1 MVEPGRAMAQKPVD
15 ILKQLGAFWTGLPTP
30 KRLALLF
37 AFTSVLLAVGAIAVI
52 GSKVQYSYLY
62 TSLDQRD
69 AAAIA
74 QKLTELKVPH
84 TIEAGGSAIRV
95 PEEQVHSLRLELAGN
110 GLPSGGGIG
119 NEIFDQTRLG
129 ATEFEQEVN
138 LRRALEGELS
148 RSIATIS
155 GVEAARV
162 HLVMP
167 KRRLFASKGE
177 SASASVILN
186 LRNQHDFGRREVA
199 AIVHL
204 VSMAVPN
211 LGPDRVTVVD
221 SKGVTLHRPEG
232 EQGGLG
238 AGEGRSAEMREA
250 ERQVEERVRTL
261 LERAAGPNAVD
272 VRVKLEVDSATRERT
287 EEHYDP
293 TRNVLRS
300 EHAVEERNATEAE
313 SVAGIPGAQT
323 NLPDVE
329 PGRQPTAE
337 DMGRDVARRSHTR
350 NWEVDRVV
358 EKILLPAGDVKRLS
372 VAVLVDGKYEQREG
386 QSVYVPRT
394 LEELEVLRNVVKG
407 AVGFNAERGDSIEL
421 QSARFHRDQADVV
434 EPATPEPP
442 WKKYVVPGV
451 AGIAGLLVLSA
462 VVLTWRSRRDRLIA
476 AQREQALQASLETEE
491 RQRLMEAEA
500 RLLEHETEGGALT
513 PEFALQRRKEALE
526 IAATDPAT
534 AAVVLRDWL
543 STPTALSAV
552 AQPGGK
558 NG

>member
-1 MVEPGRAMAQKPVD
+1 MAQKPVD
-15 ILKQLGAFWTGLPTP
+15 ILKQLSAFWTALPTP
-30 KRLALLF
+30 KRIALLF
-37 AFTSVLLAVGAIAVI
+37 AVVSVMLAVGAVAVI
-52 GSKVQYSYLY
+52 GSKVQYGYLY
-62 TSLDQRD
+62 TSLDTKD

-74 QKLTELKVPH
+74 QKLNELKVPH
-84 TIEAGGSAIRV
+84 KIDAGGTAIRV

-148 RSIATIS
+148 RSISTIA
-155 GVEAARV
+155 GVDAVRV
-162 HLVMP
+162 HLVIP
-167 KRRLFASKGE
+167 KRRLFAAKSEG
-177 SASASVILN
+177 ASASVMLT
-186 LRNQHDFGRREVA
+186 LRNQHDFGRHEVA

-211 LGPDRVTVVD
+211 LRADRVSVVD
-221 SKGVTLHRPEG
+221 SKGATLHRPEG
-232 EQGGLG
+232 EQQGLV
-238 AGEGRSAEMREA
+238 ASEGRSAEMREA
-250 ERQVEERVRTL
+250 ERRVEERVRTL

-272 VRVKLEVDSATRERT
+272 VRVKLDVDSATRERT

-300 EHAVEERNATEAE
+300 EHAVEELTNAEGE

-329 PGRQPTAE
+329 PSLQPTAE
-337 DMGRDVARRSHTR
+337 DMGGNVARRSHTR

-372 VAVLVDGKYEQREG
+372 IAVLVDGKYEMREG
-386 QSVYVPRT
+386 ESVYVPRT

-407 AVGFNAERGDSIEL
+407 AVGFDAERGDTIEL
-421 QSARFHRDQADVV
+421 QSARFHRDRD
-434 EPATPEPP
+434 ELGTTTPALPEPE
-442 WKKYVVPGV
+442 WKQYLLPGL
-451 AGIAGLLVLSA
+451 AGLGVLLLLSG
-462 VVLTWRSRRDRLIA
+462 VVLVWRTRRERLA
-476 AQREQALQASLETEE
+476 AIQRERALQAELEGEE
-491 RQRLMEAEA
+491 RHRLMEAEA
-500 RLLEHETEGGALT
+500 RLLEQQANGGDFT

-526 IAATDPAT
+526 IAASDPAT

-543 STPTALSAV
+543 TAPDVASQLSE
-552 AQPGGK
+552 GTGID
-558 NG
+558 G